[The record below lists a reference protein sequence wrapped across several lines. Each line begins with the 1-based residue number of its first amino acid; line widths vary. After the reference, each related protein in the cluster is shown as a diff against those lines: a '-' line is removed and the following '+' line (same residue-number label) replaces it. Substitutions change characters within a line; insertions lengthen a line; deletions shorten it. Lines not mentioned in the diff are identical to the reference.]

1 MVVRTTDYGGKFAD
15 DQMSMRLDACVTTGG
30 KTFTELC
37 EFQFFNKSSV
47 RVEVHFFNWRFS
59 KTVNLSLTLKKEKS
73 ARK

>member
-1 MVVRTTDYGGKFAD
+1 MAVPYTDYGGKFAD

-47 RVEVHFFNWRFS
+47 RVEVHFFKNSFLE
-59 KTVNLSLTLKKEKS
+59 KLKI
-73 ARK
+73 